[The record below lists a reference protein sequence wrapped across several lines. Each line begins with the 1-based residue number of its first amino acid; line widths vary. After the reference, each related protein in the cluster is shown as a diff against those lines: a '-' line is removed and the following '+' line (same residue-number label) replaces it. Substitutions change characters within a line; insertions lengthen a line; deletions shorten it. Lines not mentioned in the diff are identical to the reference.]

1 MLDICDNHIMN
12 KELFAQ
18 TVRDSRNERGLTQQ
32 ELAQLVGLSRYTIQ
46 DWEAGRRT
54 PNLDMLPKIA
64 RALDIS
70 VNRLMGETDNPDAM
84 SETSQGREGKR
95 RSQALEDLE
104 RMLGDLSHQ
113 NPDMG
118 LLLRSTVENWDDLN
132 EHDIKFISDSIAIAL
147 GRVSDELKSR
157 IRRESKDGRL

>member
-1 MLDICDNHIMN
+1 M
-12 KELFAQ
+12 
-18 TVRDSRNERGLTQQ
+18 R
-32 ELAQLVGLSRYTIQ
+32 
-46 DWEAGRRT
+46 
-54 PNLDMLPKIA
+54 
-64 RALDIS
+64 
-70 VNRLMGETDNPDAM
+70 
-84 SETSQGREGKR
+84 R

-104 RMLGDLSHQ
+104 AMLKDLSHE

-118 LLLRSTVENWDDLN
+118 MLLRSTVENWDELN